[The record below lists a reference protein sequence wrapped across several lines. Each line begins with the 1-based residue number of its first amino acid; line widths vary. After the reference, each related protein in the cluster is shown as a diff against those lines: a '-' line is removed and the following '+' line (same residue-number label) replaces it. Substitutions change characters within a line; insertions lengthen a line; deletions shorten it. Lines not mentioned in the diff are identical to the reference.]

1 MKNNSRPHAGSGLL
15 AVVFTMSV
23 IAGLVAAVY
32 SVTSHQVN
40 LTRREVARAAAIT
53 YGDGVVE
60 SLFDQWRNAMINVT
74 NTTDRAS
81 GLSDSALAGVLA
93 LPTST
98 ALPPPTGVSVLSWS
112 VTARTPLLAPTTDGA
127 GRPKPENG
135 TNSQLRVRLYY
146 LATVTVQYYVPSAYR
161 TITLQ
166 RAFTRSGRN
175 LFDNFFF
182 GTQPKIEFHP
192 GAPMYVSGTAYV
204 GGDLFTAHDYL
215 HFTKDVTY
223 TGTHTLDYRPE
234 DSRFGTAPTITNG
247 GLGDNWDLNNPPRYG
262 SQQKLLDTSMA
273 SLDPNFTD
281 DPRAN
286 DADSDGNN
294 NNNGLREIIE
304 EQKPIVGTTNPDPLQ
319 LDSTTSERLASNADY
334 RISVDGTNNVTIY
347 KGASTTALSSGTPEY
362 IAINGALTTNRAIKD
377 LRESDNVR
385 VVVMDVSKITAAYN
399 AAKITDAVGGGDGL
413 LIYFQDTSA
422 GSSVNTFVVDSS
434 SGATT
439 AVASAAR
446 RGIKLTKGA
455 TLPSCGLSIV
465 TPNAAYIQG
474 DYNTGTTASTQP
486 ASNTTT
492 TYTPP
497 VDNPSPIVTGY
508 TRAASAVVAD
518 AVNVLS
524 NAWND
529 ANSLQGISSRLA
541 TSTTINTAIVA
552 GNVPTFKQDPT
563 VTGPQAPTSY
573 SGGIEN
579 FTRFHEDWSND
590 YLTIYGALALLFNSA
605 QATGPWNAASYSPPN
620 RRWYYDTLLQD
631 HNPPGFRVARTYE
644 RGQWVKR

>member
-60 SLFDQWRNAMINVT
+60 SLFDQWRNAMINVS
-74 NTTDRAS
+74 NATDRAN
-81 GLSDSALAGVLA
+81 GLTDSALASTLA

-98 ALPPPTGVSVLSWS
+98 TLPPPTGVSVLSWS

-146 LATVTVQYYVPSAYR
+146 LATVTIQYYVPSAYR

-192 GAPMYVSGTAYV
+192 GPDMYVSGTAYI
-204 GGDLFTAHDYL
+204 GGDLFTAHNSL

-234 DSRFGTAPTITNG
+234 DPRYGTVPTNAITNG

-262 SQQKLLDTSMA
+262 AQQKLLDTPLA
-273 SLDPNFTD
+273 SLDPNFID
-281 DPRAN
+281 DPLAN
-286 DADSDGNN
+286 DTDSDGNN
-294 NNNGLREIIE
+294 NNNGFHEIIE

-319 LDSTTSERLASNADY
+319 LDSGTSERLASNADY
-334 RISVDGTNNVTIY
+334 RIYVDASNNVTIY
-347 KGASTTALSSGTPEY
+347 KGASGSALATSNPEY
-362 IAINGALTTNRAIKD
+362 VAIKAALTTNQAVRD
-377 LRESDNVR
+377 VRESDNVR
-385 VVVMDVSKITAAYN
+385 IVTMDVSKINTASTTG
-399 AAKITDAVGGGDGL
+399 KVFDTVGGSDGL
-413 LIYFQDTSA
+413 LFYFRDTSV
-422 GSSVNTFVVDSS
+422 GTSVNTSVVDSS

-439 AVASAAR
+439 AVTSVSR

-474 DYNTGTTASTQP
+474 DYNTGTTSSVQP

-529 ANSLQGISSRLA
+529 ANSLLGTSSRNA
-541 TSTTINTAIVA
+541 SSTTINTAIVA
-552 GNVPTFKQDPT
+552 GNVPTT
-563 VTGPQAPTSY
+563 TSSY

-579 FTRFHEDWSND
+579 FSRFHEDWSGD
-590 YLTIYGALALLFNSA
+590 YLTIYGALALVFNSE